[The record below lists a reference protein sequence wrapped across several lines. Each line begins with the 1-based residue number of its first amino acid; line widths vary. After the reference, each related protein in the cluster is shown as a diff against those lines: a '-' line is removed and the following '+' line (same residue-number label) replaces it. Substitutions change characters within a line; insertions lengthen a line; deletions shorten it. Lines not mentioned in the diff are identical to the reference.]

1 MTIGRVLAIVA
12 AVVLVVPAAA
22 SASHLNMSFAVVGN
36 GDLVAGVRVV
46 LPVEV
51 SCDPFAPS
59 PFGGSF
65 ASVQINLQQK
75 VGREITQASGFVTPV
90 CDGTPHTYQV
100 AITPSGGSL
109 AFHGGRALASLS
121 GQICT
126 LDPVTF
132 QQHCST
138 FLSSEE
144 VRIHG

>member
-1 MTIGRVLAIVA
+1 MTIGRVLAVVA
-12 AVVLVVPAAA
+12 AVVLVLPAAA
-22 SASHLNMSFAVVGN
+22 SASHLNMSFAVVGP
-36 GDLVAGVRVV
+36 GDLVAGVQVL

-51 SCDPFAPS
+51 TCDPFSPS

-65 ASVQINLQQK
+65 ASVQVNLQQK

-100 AITPSGGSL
+100 PITPGEGL

-121 GQICT
+121 GQICE

-138 FLSSEE
+138 FLSSQE
-144 VRIHG
+144 VRIRG

>member
-1 MTIGRVLAIVA
+1 MKYARVLPLVA
-12 AVVLVVPAAA
+12 AAVLAFPTAS
-22 SASHLNMSFAVVGN
+22 SASHLNMSIAVVGP
-36 GDLVAGVRVV
+36 GDLVAGVQVL

-51 SCDPFAPS
+51 TCDPFTPS
-59 PFGGSF
+59 PFGASF
-65 ASVQINLQQK
+65 ANVQINLQQK
-75 VGREITQASGFVTPV
+75 VGRKITQASGFVTPV

-100 AITPSGGSL
+100 AITPAGGL
-109 AFHGGRALASLS
+109 AFHGGRALASLA

-138 FLSSEE
+138 FLSSQE

>member
-1 MTIGRVLAIVA
+1 MRIGRVLAVVA
-12 AVVLVVPAAA
+12 AVVLAIPAGVT
-22 SASHLNMSFAVVGN
+22 ASHLNMSIAVVGP
-36 GDLVAGVRVV
+36 GELVAGVQVL

-51 SCDPFAPS
+51 TCDPFTPS
-59 PFGGSF
+59 PGSF
-65 ASVQINLQQK
+65 ANVQINLQQK

-100 AITPSGGSL
+100 AINPQLGGL
-109 AFHGGRALASLS
+109 AFHGGRALASLA

-138 FLSSEE
+138 FVSSQE

>member
-1 MTIGRVLAIVA
+1 MTIKRVCAVVA
-12 AVVLVVPAAA
+12 AVVLVLPAAA
-22 SASHLNMSFAVVGN
+22 SASHLNMSLNVVGD
-36 GDLVAGVRVV
+36 GDLVAGVQVR

-51 SCDPFAPS
+51 SCDPFTPS

-75 VGREITQASGFVTPV
+75 VGREITQASGFVVPV

-100 AITPSGGSL
+100 AITPAGGSL
-109 AFHGGRALASLS
+109 AFHGGRALASLA
-121 GQICT
+121 GMICT

-138 FLSSEE
+138 FLSSQE